1 MDFQGYNYDQGGS
14 SVANFMYKVYG
25 WMAVG
30 LAITA
35 GIAFYVFKTPAV
47 AEPIL
52 KNPWLLFGLIIL
64 QFALV
69 IALSGFVL
77 KMSFPMAFMMFAFY
91 SAITGLTLS
100 FVFQVYTES
109 SIYSTFFV
117 TAGMFAA
124 TCLYGYFTKADLTSV
139 GSFAFM
145 ALIGLVLAGFIN
157 MFLQNAMFD
166 YICSIIGVIV
176 FTLLTAYD
184 SQQIKTMARQ
194 LMVSDETRNKIAI
207 TGALILYLDFI
218 NLFLF
223 LLRFTGSKKDN

>member
-1 MDFQGYNYDQGGS
+1 MDFQGYYSDHDGS
-14 SVANFMYKVYG
+14 SVKNFMYKVYG

-35 GIAFYVFKTPAV
+35 GIAFYVFK
-47 AEPIL
+47 
-52 KNPWLLFGLIIL
+52 NPVLAQAIQNSWLLIGLIIV

-69 IALSGFVL
+69 IALSAFVL
-77 KMSFPMAFMMFAFY
+77 KMSYPVAFMMFAFY

-100 FVFQVYTES
+100 FVFQIYTET
-109 SIYSTFFV
+109 SIYSTFLV
-117 TAGMFAA
+117 TSGMFAV

-145 ALIGLVLAGFIN
+145 ALIGLILTGFIN
-157 MFLQNAMFD
+157 MFLQSAMLD
-166 YICSIIGVIV
+166 YIYSIIGVIV

-184 SQQIKTMARQ
+184 SQQIKTMARK

-207 TGALILYLDFI
+207 LGALTLYLDFI

-223 LLRFTGSKKDN
+223 LLRFTGNKKE